1 MRSLYSCLVHVLEQ
15 LTLALYLSTKQTP
28 NVLGNL
34 RPIKTSLS
42 FHLRLLDRFVY
53 VSTSFVPFFL
63 AFYPWVILTHELRGR
78 TQKFPALTFSV

>member
-1 MRSLYSCLVHVLEQ
+1 MHALYSRLVHVLER
-15 LTLALYLSTKQTP
+15 LTLAVYLSTKQTP

-42 FHLRLLDRFVY
+42 FHLWLLDDSFMSVPL
-53 VSTSFVPFFL
+53 FVPFFF
-63 AFYPWVILTHELRGR
+63 AFYPWVILTRELRGR